1 MPAQGTALGIGSG
14 IENSNAL
21 KGQNR
26 FVVQNVV
33 SPFRGWADSHSDR
46 IPRALP
52 WAFLFRPLRGG
63 TKAQHQGVTW
73 RARPRPRHLV
83 ESSEREWRP
92 PWEGSM
98 PMDPATEQVLQVALA
113 LPEAARL
120 ELVEALLAAQEQ
132 TSALPFD
139 SAWLSEIR
147 RRSDEVKAGTVQPD
161 PWPVVRERG
170 RKRHP
175 QPRP

>member
-1 MPAQGTALGIGSG
+1 
-14 IENSNAL
+14 
-21 KGQNR
+21 
-26 FVVQNVV
+26 
-33 SPFRGWADSHSDR
+33 
-46 IPRALP
+46 
-52 WAFLFRPLRGG
+52 
-63 TKAQHQGVTW
+63 
-73 RARPRPRHLV
+73 
-83 ESSEREWRP
+83 
-92 PWEGSM
+92 M

-147 RRSDEVKAGTVQPD
+147 RRSDEVEAGTVQPS

-170 RKRHP
+170 RKQHP